1 MAKVAQ
7 RPGCKRSRLSSF
19 NKENTRAGFPA
30 RATATN
36 AGRNYRSLLSRSQVR
51 ILPGSPFLWTRSS
64 AVEQA
69 FHQFL
74 SLQAIEISGE
84 CLRNYIGKAARRAD
98 SNSALSQERRFLKNW
113 SPDRRRAVANAGW
126 NYSAPNSWMVWQ
138 VRLLLCDTLSGTSG
152 AIRVSPILVA
162 TVRLHKCIFAKC
174 KTCPLASVK
183 GQL

>member
-1 MAKVAQ
+1 MAKMVL
-7 RPGCKRSRLSSF
+7 RHGCKRSKLSSF
-19 NKENTRAGFPA
+19 NKENTRADFPA

-36 AGRNYRSLLSRSQVR
+36 AGRNYRSYSPGRRFESCQVLLFYGPVA
-51 ILPGSPFLWTRSS
+51 

-69 FHQFL
+69 FHQFS
-74 SLQAIEISGE
+74 SLQTIEISGE

-113 SPDRRRAVANAGW
+113 SPDRRRTVANAGW

-162 TVRLHKCIFAKC
+162 AVRLHTCILAKC
-174 KTCPLASVK
+174 KTCPSPR
-183 GQL
+183 

>member
-1 MAKVAQ
+1 MLA
-7 RPGCKRSRLSSF
+7 P
-19 NKENTRAGFPA
+19 GFPV

-51 ILPGSPFLWTRSS
+51 IPPGSPSLWTRRS

-74 SLQAIEISGE
+74 SLQTTEISGE

-98 SNSALSQERRFLKNW
+98 SNSALSQERRFLRKL

-162 TVRLHKCIFAKC
+162 AARIHKCTFEKC
-174 KTCPLASVK
+174 KTVLLASATEQFLK
-183 GQL
+183 R